1 LLWQRGPGHFAELD
15 ALRCGEADGSAVGR
29 AQQFTGLFSR
39 TGCENRADRVD
50 DVASGLD
57 AEGRGNDGLSGG
69 AVADRP
75 ASPRQRIGAR
85 RAEDCATHATARFQR
100 GVCGL
105 TMASTVMVVMSP

>member
-1 LLWQRGPGHFAELD
+1 MTH
-15 ALRCGEADGSAVGR
+15 CEADGSAVSR

-57 AEGRGNDGLSGG
+57 AEDRGNDGLSGV

-85 RAEDCATHATARFQR
+85 RADDCATHTTARFQR
-100 GVCGL
+100 GVCGVDDGVNRDGGDVAL
-105 TMASTVMVVMSP
+105 NNLDETW

>member
-1 LLWQRGPGHFAELD
+1 MLWQRGPGHFAELD
-15 ALRCGEADGSAVGR
+15 ALRCGEVDGSAVSR

-75 ASPRQRIGAR
+75 ASPRQRIGAH
-85 RAEDCATHATARFQR
+85 RAEDSPPVRRFQR
-100 GVCGL
+100 GVAAL
-105 TMASTVMVVMSP
+105 TMASTVIVVMRPE